1 MNNKRGRY
9 KALKM
14 NDLVKEKLA
23 ELRIWLVSAITAFFG
38 IIGYI
43 WTRPNDN
50 TITYNSSY
58 FALVAVAFLIILVK
72 LLINKEYKG
81 LECKK

>member
-1 MNNKRGRY
+1 
-9 KALKM
+9 M

-43 WTRPNDN
+43 WTKDNDGS
-50 TITYNSSY
+50 IMYNARY
-58 FALVAVAFLIILVK
+58 FVLVGVFFAIVSLKFLI
-72 LLINKEYKG
+72 NRQYKEIK
-81 LECKK
+81 